1 MKYRIDYE
9 RRSGED
15 VYEETDHD
23 IEADSAGEALADFI
37 AELNG
42 ACDLD
47 WLADDALQLESH
59 RDFKGTVRE
68 LATAFANDELPE
80 ATSLDFWLGDDAIYS
95 IVSVRA
101 EDERECSRCHGKGR
115 LKLEAA
121 MSVRDALDHIIDC
134 LDSGGEQS
142 RAFAEEIK
150 IGREALAS
158 TWAEQEP
165 CGCCSTCS
173 CGKS

>member
-23 IEADSAGEALADFI
+23 IEAESAGEALERFI
-37 AELNG
+37 VELTS
-42 ACDLD
+42 CDLD
-47 WLADDALQLESH
+47 GDAEEELTLVEPKDI
-59 RDFKGTVRE
+59 RGPVTVRE
-68 LATAFANDELPE
+68 LAVKFVIAAGPLE
-80 ATSLDFWLGDDAIYS
+80 FWVGEDAIYR
-95 IVSVRA
+95 INFVEV

-115 LKLEAA
+115 LKLETS
-121 MSVRDALDHIIDC
+121 MSVRAALGHIIDC

-142 RAFAEEIK
+142 RAFAEEIGL
-150 IGREALAS
+150 GREALTS